1 MVRRPAGEEKE
12 SIVTEVPCTSCSS
25 SACNVV
31 EDVTGDFVLLVLLF
45 LHIFESIFYLQ
56 SGSR

>member
-12 SIVTEVPCTSCSS
+12 STVTEVPCTSSSS